1 MTNLTRHDRKSDT
14 VPLPVDLLAVGKPI
28 PVNVWSSAGQLLL
41 RKGQQIASEQDKER
55 LRAHGAVSTALEAMA
70 WQRAFE
76 RMVYEMLRKGVKIS
90 EIARVSMP
98 SEILER
104 DYVEE
109 EQFKGG
115 WLDLQEVL
123 RGVLYH
129 AGLAV
134 NPPRRLAGIEAKVLE
149 LLQADP
155 DDSLLCLLQTLPRD
169 ALGYCATHALLCAV
183 VCELTALKLG
193 LDAVQRRSL
202 LGAALTMNISMA
214 MAQDAMVSQA
224 EPLSEAQRA
233 LIRAHPRMSAEL
245 LAGMGVA
252 DDDLLDI
259 VRWHHAPDS
268 PEALPRN
275 QLSRRIL
282 RTADVFV
289 AKMAARK
296 TRAPLSPLDAAKS
309 IYMGVEGGEGAVS
322 AAMAAAVGF
331 YPPGSYVQLA
341 GGDIAVVVQ
350 RGARANTPWVIG
362 ITDKN
367 GLPQSSYLCRNTAEA
382 AHAIKAPVSFRQVR
396 QTINLERLRAER
408 AKIPR
413 QAQS

>member
-1 MTNLTRHDRKSDT
+1 MDT
-14 VPLPVDLLAVGKPI
+14 VPLPLDLLAVGKPI
-28 PVNVWSSAGQLLL
+28 PVNVWSGVGQLLL
-41 RKGQQIASEQDKER
+41 RKGQPIASEQDKER
-55 LRAHGAVSTALEAMA
+55 LRAHGAVSTALEAAA

-90 EIARVSMP
+90 EIACVTMP

-104 DYVEE
+104 DYIEE
-109 EQFKGG
+109 EHFKGG

-123 RGVLYH
+123 RGVLYN
-129 AGLAV
+129 AGLSI
-134 NPPRRLAGIEAKVLE
+134 NPPRRLAGIEAKVLA

-155 DDSLLCLLQTLPRD
+155 DDSLLCLLQTLPHD

-183 VCELTALKLG
+183 VCELTALKLE
-193 LDAVQRRSL
+193 LDPVQRRSL

-214 MAQDAMVSQA
+214 LEQDGMVNQT
-224 EPLSEAQRA
+224 EPLTEQQRA
-233 LIRAHPRMSAEL
+233 LIRAHPQKSAEL

-252 DDDLLDI
+252 DEDLLDI
-259 VRWHHAPDS
+259 VRWHHAPES
-268 PEALPRN
+268 PEGLPHN
-275 QLSRRIL
+275 LLSRRIL

-309 IYMGVEGGEGAVS
+309 IYMGVDGGAGAVS

-331 YPPGSYVQLA
+331 YPPGSYVQLV

-362 ITDKN
+362 IMDKN
-367 GLPQSSYLCRNTAEA
+367 GLPQTSYLCRNTAEA
-382 AHAIKAPVSFRQVR
+382 ANAVRAPVSFRQIR
-396 QTINLERLRAER
+396 QTINLERLRTER

-413 QAQS
+413 

>member
-1 MTNLTRHDRKSDT
+1 MTNSSGRDKKLDT
-14 VPLPVDLLAVGKPI
+14 VPLPVELLAVGKPI
-28 PVNVWSSAGQLLL
+28 PVNVWSSTGQLLL
-41 RKGQQIASEQDKER
+41 RKGQAIASEQDKER
-55 LRAHGAVSTALEAMA
+55 LHAHGAVSTALEAMA

-90 EIARVSMP
+90 EIARVTMP

-129 AGLAV
+129 AGLSV

-155 DDSLLCLLQTLPRD
+155 DDSLLCLLQALSQ
-169 ALGYCATHALLCAV
+169 ASLGYCATHALLCAV

-193 LDAVQRRSL
+193 LDAVQRKAL
-202 LGAALTMNISMA
+202 LGAALTMNIGMA
-214 MAQDAMVSQA
+214 MEQDGMVNQA
-224 EPLSEAQRA
+224 EPLSAAQRE
-233 LIRAHPRMSAEL
+233 LVQSHPEKSVAVL
-245 LAGMGVA
+245 SGMGVDDA
-252 DDDLLDI
+252 DVLDI
-259 VRWHHAPDS
+259 VRWHHAPES
-268 PEALPRN
+268 PEGLPHN
-275 QLSRRIL
+275 LLSRRIL

-309 IYMGVEGGEGAVS
+309 IYVGVDGGGGNVS

-331 YPPGSYVQLA
+331 YPPGSYVQLV
-341 GGDIAVVVQ
+341 GGEIAVVVQ

-362 ITDKN
+362 IMDKN
-367 GLPQSSYLCRNTAEA
+367 GLPLTSYLCRNTAEA
-382 AHAIKAPVSFRQVR
+382 ANAVKAPVSFRQIR
-396 QTINLERLRAER
+396 QTINMDRLRAER

-413 QAQS
+413 

>member
-1 MTNLTRHDRKSDT
+1 MTNSSGGDRKLDT
-14 VPLPVDLLAVGKPI
+14 VPIPVDLLAVGKPI

-41 RKGQQIASEQDKER
+41 RKGQSLASEQDKER
-55 LRAHGAVSTALEAMA
+55 LHMHQAVSTAHEAMA

-76 RMVYEMLRKGVKIS
+76 RMVYDMLREGVKIS
-90 EIARVSMP
+90 EIARVTMP

-129 AGLAV
+129 GGLSV
-134 NPPRRLAGIEAKVLE
+134 NPPRRLAGIEAKALA

-155 DDSLLCLLQTLPRD
+155 DDSLFCLLQALPCA

-183 VCELTALKLG
+183 MCELTALKLDM
-193 LDAVQRRSL
+193 DAMQRRSL
-202 LGAALTMNISMA
+202 LGAALTMNIGMA
-214 MAQDAMVSQA
+214 LAQDDMTQQDT
-224 EPLSEAQRA
+224 PLTEAQRT
-233 LIRAHPRMSAEL
+233 LIRAHPEKSAEL
-245 LAGMGVA
+245 LAGMGLG
-252 DDDLLDI
+252 DEDLLDI

-268 PEALPRN
+268 PQGLPRN
-275 QLSRRIL
+275 LLSRRIL

-296 TRAPLSPLDAAKS
+296 TRAPLSPLDAVKS
-309 IYMGVEGGEGAVS
+309 IYKGADGAEAAVS
-322 AAMAAAVGF
+322 SAMASAVGF
-331 YPPGSYVQLA
+331 FPPGSHVQLVS
-341 GGDIAVVVQ
+341 GEIAVVVQ

-362 ITDKN
+362 IIDKN
-367 GLPQSSYLCRNTAEA
+367 GLPQTNYQCRNTAEA
-382 AHAIKAPVSFRQVR
+382 AHAIKTPISFRTIR
-396 QTINLERLRAER
+396 QTVNVERVRAER

-413 QAQS
+413 

>member
-1 MTNLTRHDRKSDT
+1 LEAIKKMDT
-14 VPLPVDLLAVGKPI
+14 VPLPLELLAVGKPI

-41 RKGQQIASEQDKER
+41 RKGQPLASERDRER
-55 LRAHGAVSTALEAMA
+55 LRMHQAVSTAHEAMA

-76 RMVYEMLRKGVKIS
+76 RMVYEMLRNGVKIS
-90 EIARVSMP
+90 EIARVTMP

-109 EQFKGG
+109 EHFKGG

-129 AGLAV
+129 GGLSV

-155 DDSLLCLLQTLPRD
+155 DDSLFCLLQTLPHT
-169 ALGYCATHALLCAV
+169 ALGYCATHALLCGV
-183 VCELTALKLG
+183 MCELTGLKLG
-193 LDAVQRRSL
+193 LDAVQRRAL

-214 MAQDAMVSQA
+214 LEQDEMAVQDT
-224 EPLSEAQRA
+224 PLTEEQRA
-233 LIRAHPRMSAEL
+233 LVRAHPQKSAEL
-245 LAGMGVA
+245 LAGMGMS
-252 DDDLLDI
+252 DEDLLDI

-275 QLSRRIL
+275 LLSRRIL

-296 TRAPLSPLDAAKS
+296 TRAPLSPLDAVKS
-309 IYMGVEGGEGAVS
+309 IYSGTDGGEAAVS
-322 AAMAAAVGF
+322 SAMAAAVGF
-331 YPPGSYVQLA
+331 FPPGSYVELA
-341 GGDIAVVVQ
+341 NGEIAVVVQ
-350 RGARANTPWVIG
+350 RGARANTPWI
-362 ITDKN
+362 ISLIDKN
-367 GLPQSSYLCRNTAEA
+367 GLPQTQYQCRNTAEA
-382 AHAIKAPVSFRQVR
+382 AHAIKKPISFRNIR
-396 QTINLERLRAER
+396 QAINLERVRAER

-413 QAQS
+413 